1 MAHVGG
7 QKYKIIAEYQILL
20 EYSDEN
26 HPISASQMAKY
37 LQDRGITTER
47 KSVYKDMTI
56 LEDMGIDLIRTPLGF
71 YIGNRTF
78 QLPELKLLVDAVGAS
93 KFISEAQSRQLI
105 EKLTS
110 MASTNE
116 ARQLSRQ
123 VIVCDRDKYDNG
135 RIFYAIDVIY
145 QCIDEDRQMSFQYE
159 EWNLKKEKVLRHEGE
174 KYRVSPAFLLRNN
187 ENYYLVAYDE
197 KSRAIRHYRVD
208 KIVNASME
216 EEPRGGADLR
226 SQLNPQDYAKLH
238 VSMFSGQERTITVRC
253 KAGLAGVLLDKFGT
267 DISLRQEGN
276 SEYVRAR
283 INVAISPQFYGWLV
297 GIQGTIV
304 APKDQC
310 QKFREYLGNLLENL
324 ANNP

>member
-7 QKYKIIAEYQILL
+7 QKYKIIAEYQILA

-26 HPISASQMAKY
+26 HPINASQMAEY
-37 LQDRGITTER
+37 LAKRGLTCER

-56 LEDMGIDLIRTPLGF
+56 LEEMGIDLIRTPGGF

-93 KFISEAQSRQLI
+93 KFISETQSKELI
-105 EKLTS
+105 DKITS
-110 MASTNE
+110 LASKNE
-116 ARQLSRQ
+116 ASQLARQ
-123 VIVCDRDKYDNG
+123 VIVCDRDRYDSN

-159 EWNLKKEKVLRHEGE
+159 EWNVKKEKVLRHNGE

-187 ENYYLVAYDE
+187 ENYYLVAHDE
-197 KSRAIRHYRVD
+197 KSRSIRHYRVD

-216 EEPRGGADLR
+216 EEARGGGDLR
-226 SQLNPQDYAKLH
+226 KQLNPQEYARTN
-238 VSMFSGQERTITVRC
+238 VSMFSGQEKTITVRC
-253 KAGLAGVLLDKFGT
+253 KASLVGVLIDKFGT
-267 DISLRQEGN
+267 EIAVRQDEDLDFIK
-276 SEYVRAR
+276 VR
-283 INVAISPQFYGWLV
+283 INVAVSPQFYGWLV

-304 APKDQC
+304 APQDQC
-310 QKFREYLGNLLENL
+310 QNFKNYLYNLLENFT
-324 ANNP
+324 NNA